1 MTQHFTPSGGR
12 VLDQELDALQL
23 LLRRVTDELERV
35 KHALQQ
41 EGPQGAAAGR
51 RVLAEVRQCMRLAL
65 LVEKDIEQRTAT
77 DSPAAHSQLDLDAAR
92 SSIGRRLDRLRT
104 ARGAE

>member
-12 VLDQELDALQL
+12 ALDQELDALQL
-23 LLRRVTDELERV
+23 MLRRVTGELERV
-35 KHALQQ
+35 RIALHRD
-41 EGPQGAAAGR
+41 GPEATAAGSQ
-51 RVLAEVRQCMRLAL
+51 VLAQVRQCMRLAL
-65 LVEKDIEQRTAT
+65 LVERDIDQRNTT
-77 DSPAAHSQLDLDAAR
+77 GSPQGHSQLDLDAAR